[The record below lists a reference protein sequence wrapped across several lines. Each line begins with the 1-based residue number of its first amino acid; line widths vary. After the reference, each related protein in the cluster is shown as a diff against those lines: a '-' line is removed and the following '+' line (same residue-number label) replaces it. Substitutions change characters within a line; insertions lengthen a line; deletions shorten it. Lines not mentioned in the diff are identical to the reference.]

1 MALTAELEPSS
12 SRVEHPARWQARV
25 VLRNEGGDPVR
36 IPTALLAAPLAFEL
50 IDAAGRP
57 AALGPPPVPP
67 ADLDAST
74 RTVAPGES
82 LTLDYHGNEL
92 LPDVPPRGS
101 YRLRFAADA
110 AGERFES
117 PWVDLEVA

>member
-12 SRVEHPARWQARV
+12 SRLEQPALWQARV
-25 VLRNEGGDPVR
+25 VLRNEGGEPVR

-50 IDAAGRP
+50 VDAAGRP

-67 ADLDAST
+67 ADLEAST

-92 LPDVPPRGS
+92 LPDVPPPGS

-110 AGERFES
+110 AGERLES
-117 PWVDLEVA
+117 PWIDLDVA